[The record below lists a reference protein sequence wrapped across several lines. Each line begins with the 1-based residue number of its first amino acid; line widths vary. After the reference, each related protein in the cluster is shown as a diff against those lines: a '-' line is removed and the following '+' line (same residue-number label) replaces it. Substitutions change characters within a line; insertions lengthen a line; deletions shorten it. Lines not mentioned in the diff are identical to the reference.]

1 MDISEKNK
9 IDITNKKVVIIGLG
23 KSGFSAAKLA
33 HHLKAKVF
41 VSDNNNNKEVTQNLQ
56 LINSLGISG
65 ELKNHSEKIYDA
77 DLWIVSPGVPQK
89 SSLIQKA
96 QKYGIPI
103 VSEIEFSS
111 WFTSAPIIAVTGSN
125 GKTTTVHA
133 LANMCNTEEIHGILA
148 GNVGIPF
155 SEKILEDL
163 IAPDPKRIFILEISS
178 FQMEFLQHFRPYIS
192 VFLNISPDHLDRYNS
207 MEDYISAKLKMTQ
220 NQTAEDIII
229 FNGDDPNFDDR
240 FNNQSPVKIPF
251 SLSKM
256 EKTIFSVNQTK
267 IYTKEKEN
275 LIYLDEIA
283 LRGKHN
289 LSNLLAASTAAHLL
303 HVPNRCIQ
311 KTMKTLQGLPH
322 RLESVLTLNEVEFV
336 NDSKATNIHSVQV
349 ALNSFSS
356 PILLILGGQFKGGDF
371 KKLLPHTHKIKT
383 VLAYGQARQTIKTAL
398 GDAVR
403 LDTFNNLKDA
413 VLKSQLLASPGDV
426 VLLSPGCASFD
437 QFKNFEDRGD
447 SFKKW
452 ALQLESHS

>member
-23 KSGFSAAKLA
+23 KSGCSAAKLA
-33 HHLKAKVF
+33 HHLNAKVF
-41 VSDNNNNKEVTQNLQ
+41 VSDNNNNKQLTQNLQ

-163 IAPDPKRIFILEISS
+163 ITPDPKRIFILEISS

-192 VFLNISPDHLDRYNS
+192 VFLNISPDHLDRYDS

-267 IYTKEKEN
+267 IYILCTF
-275 LIYLDEIA
+275 LEI
-283 LRGKHN
+283 
-289 LSNLLAASTAAHLL
+289 
-303 HVPNRCIQ
+303 
-311 KTMKTLQGLPH
+311 
-322 RLESVLTLNEVEFV
+322 
-336 NDSKATNIHSVQV
+336 
-349 ALNSFSS
+349 
-356 PILLILGGQFKGGDF
+356 
-371 KKLLPHTHKIKT
+371 
-383 VLAYGQARQTIKTAL
+383 
-398 GDAVR
+398 
-403 LDTFNNLKDA
+403 
-413 VLKSQLLASPGDV
+413 
-426 VLLSPGCASFD
+426 
-437 QFKNFEDRGD
+437 
-447 SFKKW
+447 
-452 ALQLESHS
+452 